1 MDPKNLETKLDQ
13 LKTSVD
19 ILILIE
25 FCKLRTKRDDVREV
39 FGTLDNN
46 LFAKVNKIINPK
58 EGNNLK
64 AKKKK

>member
-1 MDPKNLETKLDQ
+1 MDTKNLEAKIDQ

-25 FCKLRTKRDDVREV
+25 FCKLQTKRDDVRDV
-39 FGTLDNN
+39 LGSLDNN

-58 EGNNLK
+58 DSNNLK
-64 AKKKK
+64 TKKKK